1 LVVAGGGEVLAAL
14 EVRLP
19 ETFTPVE
26 LVPLSCAPSS
36 DKRSVST
43 KPFCQVTV

>member
-1 LVVAGGGEVLAAL
+1 MGVHPSWPALGIGFVLVVAGGGEAFAAP

-26 LVPLSCAPSS
+26 LVPLS
-36 DKRSVST
+36 
-43 KPFCQVTV
+43 